1 MGTGQNGLVSTDAS
15 HVTQGGG
22 GGGSG
27 SNMVAVAWQVQGR
40 VNRWYRIKWWC
51 HHSALHGELN
61 GWCRIDDAEL
71 L

>member
-1 MGTGQNGLVSTDAS
+1 MGHGGIVSTDAS

-27 SNMVAVAWQVQGR
+27 GNMVAVAWQVPGR
-40 VNRWYRIKWWC
+40 VNRWCRIEWWC
-51 HHSALHGELN
+51 HRSAWQVHGKLS
-61 GWCRIDDAEL
+61 GWRHRDDTEL